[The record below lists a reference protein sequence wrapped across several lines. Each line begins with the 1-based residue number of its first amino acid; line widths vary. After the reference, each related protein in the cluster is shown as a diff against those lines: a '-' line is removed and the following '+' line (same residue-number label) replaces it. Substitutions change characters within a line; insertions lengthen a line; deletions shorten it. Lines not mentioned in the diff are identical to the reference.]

1 LNSATEKVS
10 LNIPAFYEW
19 YFLQIQELN
28 DQLIRLQQEFYQ
40 KDTLHSKELIPLKSE
55 CEALKE
61 ENHSL
66 SELLAQRTVLYAAQE
81 RRFFNDQRVWGTIR
95 SNHEEEIIRL
105 KAKLQHLESQYSSVS
120 HKLPLSLILFILG

>member
-1 LNSATEKVS
+1 
-10 LNIPAFYEW
+10 
-19 YFLQIQELN
+19 LQIQEFN
-28 DQLIRLQQEFYQ
+28 DQLISLQQELYK
-40 KDTLHSKELIPLKSE
+40 KDSLHSKELIPLKSE

-81 RRFFNDQRVWGTIR
+81 RRFFDDQRVWGTIR

-105 KAKLQHLESQYSSVS
+105 KAKLQHMEAQYSSVS
-120 HKLPLSLILFILG
+120 HEHSLGLNHL